1 MYLFLFFSV
10 EIAICVKYSWC
21 SGFQSD
27 KLLQYVDCGS
37 IVLSNVLF
45 KLLVGND
52 FWGSWRIGTMGNVG
66 DAGLLLLFSIPVHY
80 FCGPHFLP
88 ASVRFLSLFL
98 LIEFLLSTV
107 LLRASHMPR
116 IILGARNTPL
126 HSLEMYCLVRGLNNV
141 QLKWGNVFIVNSS
154 RLGEVTE
161 QYNIVMCVCVC
172 VQVCMLIHVRLFV
185 TPWTVACQD
194 PLVHG
199 ISQTR
204 ILEWVAFS
212 FSNYAGG
219 AGGSTKRMAD
229 STRKLNPEW

>member
-1 MYLFLFFSV
+1 
-10 EIAICVKYSWC
+10 
-21 SGFQSD
+21 
-27 KLLQYVDCGS
+27 
-37 IVLSNVLF
+37 
-45 KLLVGND
+45 
-52 FWGSWRIGTMGNVG
+52 MGNVG

-154 RLGEVTE
+154 RLGEVRAV
-161 QYNIVMCVCVC
+161 QYCNVCVCVC
-172 VQVCMLIHVRLFV
+172 ASVHAHSCPTLCDPMDCSLPGSSCPWDFPDKNTGVGCLFLLQLC
-185 TPWTVACQD
+185 WGRWGQHKED
-194 PLVHG
+194 G
-199 ISQTR
+199 
-204 ILEWVAFS
+204 
-212 FSNYAGG
+212 
-219 AGGSTKRMAD
+219 
-229 STRKLNPEW
+229 